1 MYKMGNLTLLGR
13 STKKKTN
20 FTWTSIA
27 DKFIIGK
34 GQKE

>member
-1 MYKMGNLTLLGR
+1 MGNLTLLGR
-13 STKKKTN
+13 STKKKKN

-34 GQKE
+34 CQNK